1 MRTRTPATLT
11 ILVLSGLAPIAAF
24 AATCGDYEAQLTQEQ
39 LDYIAATSLELAVPE
54 GEVAVV
60 QRCDIDGNNTVD
72 INDIRAIAMKRNQPS
87 AHPDDPMDWD
97 RNNWIN
103 LLDARGCQQACTLPR
118 CAVQT
123 GEPPAALVGGETAPA
138 ECSQTED
145 LNGDGEADLVAVSE
159 NTVADRGE
167 GWTLETVILSK
178 DQNGNV
184 QHITYPYTGQSAS
197 ATGGE
202 VGQHVSTQPA
212 GMVDLNPGTLMLD
225 EPAVVAYRD
234 GEPLV
239 VYYFVDGVVN
249 RAFFG
254 IDD

>member
-1 MRTRTPATLT
+1 MLT
-11 ILVLSGLAPIAAF
+11 ILLLSGLAPIAAF
-24 AATCGDYEAQLTQEQ
+24 AATCDDYEAQLTQEQ
-39 LDYIAATSLELAVPE
+39 LDYIAATSLEIAVPG
-54 GEVAVV
+54 GEVPVI

-72 INDIRAIAMKRNQPS
+72 MNDIRAIAMKRNQPS

-97 RNNWIN
+97 RNNWIDVR
-103 LLDARGCQQACTLPR
+103 DARGCQLACTLPR

-123 GEPPAALVGGETAPA
+123 GEPPVVLQGGESAPA
-138 ECSQTED
+138 ECSQTVD
-145 LNGDGEADLVAVSE
+145 INGDGEEDLVAVSE

-178 DQNGNV
+178 DENGNV

-202 VGQHVSTQPA
+202 VGQHVSMQPA

-239 VYYFVDGVVN
+239 VYYFVNGVVN